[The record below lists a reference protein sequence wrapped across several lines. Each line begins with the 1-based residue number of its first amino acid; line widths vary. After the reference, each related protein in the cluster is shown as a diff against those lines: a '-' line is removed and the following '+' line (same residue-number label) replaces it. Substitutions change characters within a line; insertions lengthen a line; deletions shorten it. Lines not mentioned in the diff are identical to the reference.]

1 MVQWPSW
8 LRQRL
13 VTPKIAG
20 SNPVW
25 TASPFKSRTDRHQS
39 GELAEWL
46 RRWAANPEYIG
57 SIPILPSKENV
68 VIVRDITME
77 DVSEITVELHAEG
90 DSVSVVTPHGL
101 VIIYLE
107 NGFTMINENLHY

>member
-1 MVQWPSW
+1 
-8 LRQRL
+8 
-13 VTPKIAG
+13 
-20 SNPVW
+20 
-25 TASPFKSRTDRHQS
+25 
-39 GELAEWL
+39 
-46 RRWAANPEYIG
+46 
-57 SIPILPSKENV
+57 